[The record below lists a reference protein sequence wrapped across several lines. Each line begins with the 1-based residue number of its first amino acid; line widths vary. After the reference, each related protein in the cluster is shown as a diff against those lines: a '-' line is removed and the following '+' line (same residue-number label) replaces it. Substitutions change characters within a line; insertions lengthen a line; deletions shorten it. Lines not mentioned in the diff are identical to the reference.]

1 MSVEGR
7 KTTTYPVWI
16 GNLKET
22 VTEMELKRA
31 FNKFTHEGGI
41 ASTKIMRDHN
51 GQSKKSGY
59 VNFYSEAE
67 AETAAKAMAGSKIA
81 SVPVKTKGPSVLR
94 KEGHLDQSMD
104 HRPITDC
111 LFYMK
116 TGSCKKGEQ
125 VGIV

>member
-67 AETAAKAMAGSKIA
+67 AETAAKAMA
-81 SVPVKTKGPSVLR
+81 KTKGPSVLR
-94 KEGHLDQSMD
+94 KEGYLDQSMD